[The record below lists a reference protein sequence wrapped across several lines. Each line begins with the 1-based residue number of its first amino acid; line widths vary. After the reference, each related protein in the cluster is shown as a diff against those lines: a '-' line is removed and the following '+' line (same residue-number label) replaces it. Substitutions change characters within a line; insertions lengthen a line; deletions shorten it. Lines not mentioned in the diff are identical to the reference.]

1 MSKLDRW
8 SPHALAALR
17 VMTALLM
24 LQHATM
30 KFFAFP
36 APMPMPGPLP
46 GIIIAAGVIE
56 IVTGTLIVLG
66 LFTRPAAFLASG
78 TMAAA
83 YFMGHATQ
91 GFWPVL
97 NQGETAIMFCF
108 AFFYIFFAGSGAWSL
123 DGLRSRRDVGGSQ
136 ARA

>member
-1 MSKLDRW
+1 MFKLDKW
-8 SPHALAALR
+8 APHALAALR
-17 VMTALLM
+17 IMTALLM

-46 GIIIAAGVIE
+46 GILVAAGAIE
-56 IVTGTLIVLG
+56 IVTGTLILLG

-97 NQGETAIMFCF
+97 NQGEAAIMFCF
-108 AFFYIFFAGSGAWSL
+108 AFFYLIFAGPGAWSL
-123 DGLRSRRDVGGSQ
+123 DALLRRRG
-136 ARA
+136 AEAAA